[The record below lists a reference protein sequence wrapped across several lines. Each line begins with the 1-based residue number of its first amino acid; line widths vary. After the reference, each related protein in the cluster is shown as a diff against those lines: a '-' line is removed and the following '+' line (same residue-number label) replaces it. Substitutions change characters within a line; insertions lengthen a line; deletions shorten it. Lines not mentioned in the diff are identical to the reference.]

1 MEWPLII
8 AGGVLI
14 TGLLGLVFNNSS
26 KYFTIREHIEF
37 KAAVFRELDV
47 LRDQIKTLEQTR
59 PTTGELLARI
69 QSNVHRMDETLTN
82 HRGQRKI

>member
-26 KYFTIREHIEF
+26 KYFTIREHAEF
-37 KAAVFRELDV
+37 KMAVFRELDV
-47 LRDQIKTLEQTR
+47 LREGIRTLEQTR

-69 QSNVHRMDETLTN
+69 QNNVHRMDETSSDS
-82 HRGQRKI
+82 RRQRKI